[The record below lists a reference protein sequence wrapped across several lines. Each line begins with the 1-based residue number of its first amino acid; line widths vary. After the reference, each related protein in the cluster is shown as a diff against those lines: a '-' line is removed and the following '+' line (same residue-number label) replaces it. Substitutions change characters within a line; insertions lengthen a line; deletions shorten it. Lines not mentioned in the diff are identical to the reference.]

1 MESREKTEYCRKKS
15 SDSFSSAMEGTT
27 FTKRGGSSYTE
38 QRKTARDVMNHQIIM
53 LVVSGATVGCI
64 FKFFHIPGG
73 CMLGAVVGSMA
84 VKLLGLADIQMPS
97 LFYNAAQL
105 GIGICVGSMLSLDM
119 LASMKDQIPVMILST
134 FILLAA
140 GLGAA
145 FVVRHMT
152 DIDVIGSI
160 LATSPGGLNAV
171 IGLADAN
178 ENLPKIMA
186 FQMTRL
192 YVVILL
198 VPVFCWCMKFFFHK

>member
-1 MESREKTEYCRKKS
+1 
-15 SDSFSSAMEGTT
+15 
-27 FTKRGGSSYTE
+27 
-38 QRKTARDVMNHQIIM
+38 MNHQIVM
-53 LVVSGATVGCI
+53 LVVSGAVVGCL
-64 FKFFHIPGG
+64 FKYFNIPGG
-73 CMLGAVVGSMA
+73 CMLGAVVGSMC
-84 VKLLGLADIQMPS
+84 VKLFGLADIQMPS

-105 GIGICVGSMLSLDM
+105 CIGICVGSMLSLD
-119 LASMKDQIPVMILST
+119 LLSTMKDQIPVMILST

-171 IGLADAN
+171 IGMADAD
-178 ENLPKIMA
+178 EHLPKIMA
-186 FQMTRL
+186 FQMMRL

-198 VPVFCWCMKFFFHK
+198 VPVFCWCMRFFFHK

>member
-1 MESREKTEYCRKKS
+1 
-15 SDSFSSAMEGTT
+15 
-27 FTKRGGSSYTE
+27 
-38 QRKTARDVMNHQIIM
+38 MNHQLLM
-53 LVVSGATVGCI
+53 LIVSGTVVGCL
-64 FKFFHIPGG
+64 FKYFNIPGG
-73 CMLGAVVGSMA
+73 CMLGAVVGSMSM
-84 VKLLGLADIQMPS
+84 KLLGFVDIQMPS

-119 LASMKDQIPVMILST
+119 LVSMKDQIPVMILST
-134 FILLAA
+134 CILLVA

-152 DIDVIGSI
+152 DLDVIGSI

-171 IGLADAN
+171 IGMADAG
-178 ENLPKIMA
+178 ENLPTIMA

-198 VPVFCWCMKFFFHK
+198 VPVFCWCMRFFFHK

>member
-1 MESREKTEYCRKKS
+1 
-15 SDSFSSAMEGTT
+15 
-27 FTKRGGSSYTE
+27 
-38 QRKTARDVMNHQIIM
+38 MNHQIIM

-73 CMLGAVVGSMA
+73 CMLGAVIGSMA

-134 FILLAA
+134 CILLAA

-145 FVVRHMT
+145 SVVRHMT
-152 DIDVIGSI
+152 AIDVISSF